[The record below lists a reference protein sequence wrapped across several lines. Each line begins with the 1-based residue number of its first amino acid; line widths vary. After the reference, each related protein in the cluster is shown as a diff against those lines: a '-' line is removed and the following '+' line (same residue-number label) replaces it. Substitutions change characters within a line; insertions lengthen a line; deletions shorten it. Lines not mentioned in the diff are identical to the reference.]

1 MQGISGMF
9 QNVHSP
15 VPNLELLSVATVS
28 VLQPVTLVKCWK
40 KCQAFKK
47 LKNQRKNAVIP
58 KTTDHLKPTLLSV
71 FKKKNSKSTPEKTH
85 EVAGTLWEPLTG
97 AGLNGQKL

>member
-1 MQGISGMF
+1 MQGISGI

-28 VLQPVTLVKCWK
+28 VLQPVTSNVG
-40 KCQAFKK
+40 
-47 LKNQRKNAVIP
+47 KNQRKNAVIP